1 MQLEKEPTK
10 KEEDVNII
18 EEFFSKKSLEENS
31 SNEENVVKETVDLKQ
46 ENPSINSAPEQNK
59 DSEVP
64 PNAMTAEKSTNKF
77 LDKIKQK
84 TEKLNLKYIM
94 AGLVVGIIANI
105 SIYHYQ
111 SMNLQTQSQ
120 KLAAGLIYN
129 LSENNDLEQIARNI
143 YLGMKDSG
151 WEPTVKLSNGSVFV
165 FELDKG
171 AEFTITKSVDVIST
185 KFHVTVENFSN
196 AMIKSLL
203 IQLEPSK
210 IGGTKNFIT
219 NKKYDPRNNSVS
231 FDIEKI
237 GEGTLSRLPNP
248 IYLPSLPELPPN
260 IVPVLPPLSKQSIDP
275 KIISIPISPELD
287 KAIVKN
293 NKSMD
298 IDSAINI
305 NKDNIKPTNKEV
317 GAEKIR

>member
-1 MQLEKEPTK
+1 MQLEKDQAK
-10 KEEDVNII
+10 KDEDVNII
-18 EEFFSKKSLEENS
+18 EEFFSKKNLEENH
-31 SNEENVVKETVDLKQ
+31 SNEENLVKEAVSLNQ
-46 ENPSINSAPEQNK
+46 EDTILESQQK
-59 DSEVP
+59 K
-64 PNAMTAEKSTNKF
+64 EKSIQSIEMTPEKHKNLF
-77 LDKIKQK
+77 LEKIKQK
-84 TEKLNLKYIM
+84 AEKLNIKYIV

-111 SMNLQTQSQ
+111 SMDLQNKSQ
-120 KLAAGLIYN
+120 KLAAGLLYN

-185 KFHVTVENFSN
+185 KFHISVDKFSSE
-196 AMIKSLL
+196 MIKSLL

-219 NKKYDPRNNSVS
+219 NKKYDPRSNSVS

-237 GEGTLSRLPNP
+237 GEGNLSRLPGTISFP
-248 IYLPSLPELPPN
+248 PLTSLPPN
-260 IVPVLPPLSKQSIDP
+260 IVPILPPLSNQNIDP
-275 KIISIPISPELD
+275 KIISIPISQDLD
-287 KAIVKN
+287 NAIIKN
-293 NKSMD
+293 NKN
-298 IDSAINI
+298 INTDSGINI
-305 NKDNIKPTNKEV
+305 KKENKSSNKEV
-317 GAEKIR
+317 NIEKNTLNK